1 MKEMTVRNV
10 TFGTG
15 IPKICVP
22 IVGKTEEE
30 ILCQAKHLVDLP
42 ADLAEWRADW
52 YKEWEDIDSVKHIA
66 KKLREILG
74 EMPILFTFR
83 TAYEGGAS
91 EIDEEMY
98 GVLSLGMAGCE
109 AIDLLDVEAFRKEKI
124 VKQII
129 ETAHMN
135 GKKVIISNH
144 DFSATPSEAEIV
156 RRLSCMQRMGADMAK
171 IAVMPQSMQDVITL
185 MGASLQCN
193 EELSCPIITMA
204 MGAMGSISRICGE
217 FSGSAITFASAKVAS
232 APGQMEAAKMKYM
245 LETLHKSMKTE

>member
-1 MKEMTVRNV
+1 MTVRNV

-98 GVLSLGMAGCE
+98 GVLSLGMAGCGG
-109 AIDLLDVEAFRKEKI
+109 IPKRK
-124 VKQII
+124 
-129 ETAHMN
+129 
-135 GKKVIISNH
+135 
-144 DFSATPSEAEIV
+144 D
-156 RRLSCMQRMGADMAK
+156 C
-171 IAVMPQSMQDVITL
+171 
-185 MGASLQCN
+185 
-193 EELSCPIITMA
+193 
-204 MGAMGSISRICGE
+204 
-217 FSGSAITFASAKVAS
+217 
-232 APGQMEAAKMKYM
+232 
-245 LETLHKSMKTE
+245 